1 MSLCR
6 AAAFAAT
13 LCASVGS
20 HGADWREALA
30 ARIAAI
36 DANTPGAL
44 GLYVHDLGDGTTF
57 EHDAD
62 RAWYLASTVKVPVA
76 IAVLEAAERGG
87 LSLDE
92 TLVLRESD
100 YVDGAGD
107 LLQQKPGARYTIA
120 QLIEKSIVHSDST
133 ATDMLIRRL
142 GPEAL
147 NRSIARWAPG
157 GFAPLTSIVDV
168 RHAVYAGL
176 HPRASTLTNMD
187 VVRLKSAASGD
198 ARLVALARRLG
209 VAPSELSTQDLETA
223 FERYYARGLN
233 AASLE
238 AFGTL
243 LAKLVRGALLDETHT
258 ALLLAHMGRITTGSR
273 RIQAGLDPGTPF
285 AQKTGTQVERACNV
299 GIVHPDGKLRAPLV
313 VAACLE
319 RFGPTAVAERALA
332 DIGRALEATVLDGS
346 P

>member
-1 MSLCR
+1 MNPRCAVALV
-6 AAAFAAT
+6 AA
-13 LCASVGS
+13 LCASAAARGE
-20 HGADWREALA
+20 GWREALA
-30 ARIAAI
+30 ARVAAI
-36 DANTPGAL
+36 DADTPGAL
-44 GLYVHDLGDGTTF
+44 GIYVHDLGDGTTF

-62 RAWYLASTVKVPVA
+62 RRWYLASTVKVPVA
-76 IAVLEAAERGG
+76 IAVLESAERGR

-120 QLIEKSIVHSDST
+120 ELLEKSIVHSDST

-147 NRSIARWAPG
+147 NRSVARWVPG

-168 RHAVYAGL
+168 RHAVYAGV
-176 HPRASTLTNMD
+176 HPRASTLSNMD
-187 VVRLKSAASGD
+187 IVRLRSAASGD
-198 ARLVALARRLG
+198 ARLVALAQRLG
-209 VAPSELSTQDLETA
+209 VAPAELSTRDLETA
-223 FERYYARGLN
+223 FERYYAGGLN

-243 LAKLVRGALLDETHT
+243 LAKLVRGELLDDEHT
-258 ALLLAHMGRITTGSR
+258 ALLLGHMRRITTGSR

-299 GIVHPDGKLRAPLV
+299 GIVHPDGKARAPLV

-332 DIGRALEATVLDGS
+332 EVGRALEATVLE
-346 P
+346 